1 MKRNN
6 LIGHVFLCLLI
17 FSANIFSDDT
27 TPKSGRGTILVE
39 YWFEING
46 GLVSDLTSNPNFP
59 NQPSKFQLATTFE
72 ILSDQ
77 AESYGSRIRGFIY
90 APETGDYIF
99 WLSADDSGE
108 FWISESADPKL
119 KKKLITVDQWS
130 GAREW
135 EKYPNQKSAPVHLE
149 KDKKYYVEAL
159 HKEGGGGDNLAVGWQ
174 LPSGAKELPIPGTR
188 LESLPP
194 PKIIAQNNNVV
205 IKVTTTP
212 PAVSGYSSIVGTYIY
227 AGKEYPFG
235 AGIYLPEE
243 YFTSKEMLPLI
254 TTMHNVVGE
263 DGGVTGDPIITR
275 EGLALLML
283 KDIGVDQRHGGD
295 WPPVRFNPR
304 KDAKFIGLIPQCP
317 KDRGFQNMPMS
328 GVIIELINWIEK
340 NYRMDPDRVYLTGFS
355 YGGACTWAV
364 AQQFPE
370 RFAAIVPLSARLA
383 PQPELSPEILKNI
396 GVWCAVGQNDGDF
409 FSSCNKMAEIFTAAK
424 HPNFHFNIIKNGNHH
439 CYQSTYGNPDFWKWL
454 LAQKRKPVKAKEK
467 K

>member
-1 MKRNN
+1 MYRKKIFWLAF
-6 LIGHVFLCLLI
+6 LITL
-17 FSANIFSDDT
+17 FSLGNIFADET
-27 TPKSGRGTILVE
+27 APKAGRGTILVE

-46 GLVSDLTSNPNFP
+46 GEVSDLTSNPNFP
-59 NQPSKFQLATTFE
+59 NLPGKFELATDFE
-72 ILSDQ
+72 ILSNQ

-99 WLSADDSGE
+99 WLSADDKGE
-108 FWISESADPKL
+108 FWISSSEDPKA

-130 GAREW
+130 ASREW
-135 EKYPNQKSAPVHLE
+135 EKYPSQKSAPVRLE
-149 KDKKYYVEAL
+149 KGKKYYVEAL

-174 LPSGAKELPIPGTR
+174 LPSGAKELPIPGIR

-194 PKIIAQNNNVV
+194 PKILNNGFSVV
-205 IKVTTTP
+205 VKVNTLPPTTP
-212 PAVSGYSSIVGTYIY
+212 GFNSITGTYTY
-227 AGKEYPFG
+227 NGKEYPFG
-235 AGIYLPEE
+235 AGIYLPED
-243 YFTSKEMLPLI
+243 YAKTKELLPLL
-254 TTMHNVVGE
+254 TTLHNVVGE
-263 DGGVTGDPIITR
+263 DGGVTGDPRIAR
-275 EGLALLML
+275 EGLAFLML
-283 KDIGVDQRHGGD
+283 KDIGADERHGGD

-317 KDRGFQNMPMS
+317 KDRGFQSMPMS

-364 AQQFPE
+364 AHQFPE

-383 PQPELSPEILKNI
+383 PQPELSPIILQNI

-409 FSSCNKMAEIFTAAK
+409 FNSCNQMAEFFTKAK
-424 HPNFHFNIIKNGNHH
+424 HSSFHFNIIKNGNHH

-454 LAQKRKPVKAKEK
+454 LAQKRKPMKAEK